1 MFRLYEIIAV
11 QVGDVFLTPGK
22 VFFTYRLCLSMSP
35 SVPEANILQ
44 SLQPFFRKLTHS
56 YLGSCSQSA
65 LNLAE
70 GLPIFLIFASLLL
83 PLSQLSPFSAKSWV
97 GQENERGPLFAR
109 SLIAHEGMSGSRLS
123 ATTSLSLSRGSCT
136 QARPTRSFVRSE
148 RASKERASL
157 ILLTYP

>member
-1 MFRLYEIIAV
+1 
-11 QVGDVFLTPGK
+11 
-22 VFFTYRLCLSMSP
+22 MSP

-70 GLPIFLIFASLLL
+70 GLPIFLIFASPLL

-97 GQENERGPLFAR
+97 GQENERSSLFAR
-109 SLIAHEGMSGSRLS
+109 SLNAHERASGSRLS
-123 ATTSLSLSRGSCT
+123 ATTSDFVVIFLATTTGRSPPLLPMLPYDRQLWSNSHQCGIGRELA
-136 QARPTRSFVRSE
+136 AR
-148 RASKERASL
+148 
-157 ILLTYP
+157 

>member
-1 MFRLYEIIAV
+1 MTPVNKSLTKYYMFRLYEIIAV
-11 QVGDVFLTPGK
+11 QVNIGDVFLTPGK
-22 VFFTYRLCLSMSP
+22 VFFLHTLKLIYNRLCLLMSP

-70 GLPIFLIFASLLL
+70 GLPIFLIFASPLL

-123 ATTSLSLSRGSCT
+123 ATTSFYRGILSLS
-136 QARPTRSFVRSE
+136 P
-148 RASKERASL
+148 
-157 ILLTYP
+157 

>member
-1 MFRLYEIIAV
+1 
-11 QVGDVFLTPGK
+11 
-22 VFFTYRLCLSMSP
+22 MSP

-70 GLPIFLIFASLLL
+70 GLPIFLIFASPLL

-97 GQENERGPLFAR
+97 GQENERGPFFAR

-123 ATTSLSLSRGSCT
+123 ATTSLSLSLFLSLSLSLSLSRGSCT
-136 QARPTRSFVRSE
+136 QARPTRSFVRRK